1 MACQTLF
8 ASNRRFQAR
17 EPEVG
22 RGFTILRNPAG
33 THLFSGRGL
42 PGVFDARMRAMRLR
56 EGRVS
61 RRGYRRRGMDAGESG
76 RALAIRR
83 ATFHLR
89 QGFGG
94 QVAIER
100 CDTSRGKPVAV
111 FRFLSEDWSPWIALE
126 PGMHLFAGL

>member
-1 MACQTLF
+1 MKVEF
-8 ASNRRFQAR
+8 
-17 EPEVG
+17 PDEV
-22 RGFTILRNPAG
+22 T
-33 THLFSGRGL
+33 
-42 PGVFDARMRAMRLR
+42 GV
-56 EGRVS
+56 
-61 RRGYRRRGMDAGESG
+61 GEWMWG
-76 RALAIRR
+76 NWGVRWPIRR

-126 PGMHLFAGL
+126 PGMHLFAGLCKKPQ